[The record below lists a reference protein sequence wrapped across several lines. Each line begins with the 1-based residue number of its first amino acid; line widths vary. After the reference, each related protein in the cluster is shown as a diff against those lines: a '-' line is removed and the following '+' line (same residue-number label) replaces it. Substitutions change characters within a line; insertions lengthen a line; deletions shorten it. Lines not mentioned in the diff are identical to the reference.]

1 MILLDKLSKRFD
13 DGTLAVDNV
22 SLEIP
27 SNELTVLIGPSGCGK
42 TTTLKMINRIVSPT
56 AGKVFIDGIDTS
68 TMDPKKLRRKIG
80 YVIQNIGLFP
90 HMTVRENIS
99 TVPRL
104 LKWDKNKIR
113 DRVEQLMFLVGL
125 DPSIYADKLPRELSG
140 GQAQRIGVARA
151 LAADPPIVLMDEP
164 FGAVD
169 PLTRVRLQ
177 DEFVRIQ
184 KELKKTIVFV
194 THDIDEAIR
203 LSDRIA
209 VMAEGR
215 VVQYASAEEI
225 LASPV
230 NKFVHDF
237 MGSDRALKRLS
248 RKSVG
253 DFIESSEAVV
263 ISKGWAQFETI
274 TESFVWA
281 VDDEERLVG
290 WVHSSHSKDTDSL
303 DEALTTLSEEEIL
316 LPECSIKEAL
326 SRMLESGTTALP
338 VADKNKK
345 FLGQISLFK
354 IQEMTRSA

>member
-1 MILLDKLSKRFD
+1 MILLDGLSKSFN

-27 SNELTVLIGPSGCGK
+27 SDQLTVLIGPSGCGK

-56 AGKVFIDGIDTS
+56 AGKIYIDGVDTS
-68 TMDPKKLRRKIG
+68 TMEPKKLRRQIG

-99 TVPRL
+99 TVPKL
-104 LKWDKNKIR
+104 LKWNKNKTR
-113 DRVEQLMFLVGL
+113 ERVERLMHLVGL
-125 DPSIYADKLPRELSG
+125 DPSLYAEKLPRELSG

-184 KELKKTIVFV
+184 RELKKTIVFV
-194 THDIDEAIR
+194 THDIEEAIR

-215 VVQYASAEEI
+215 VIQYDSAEEI
-225 LASPV
+225 LASPA

-253 DFIESSEAVV
+253 DFIESSEVV
-263 ISKGWAQFETI
+263 ILSKGWEQFESI

-281 VDDEERLVG
+281 IDDEGRLVG
-290 WVHSSHSKDTDSL
+290 WVHSSHSRDTDNL
-303 DEALTTLSEEEIL
+303 DEALTKLSAEEIL

-354 IQEMTRSA
+354 IQEMTRNA

>member
-1 MILLDKLSKRFD
+1 MILLDELSKRFD
-13 DGTLAVDNV
+13 DGTVAVDNV

-56 AGKVFIDGIDTS
+56 AGKVLIDGVDTS
-68 TMDPKKLRRKIG
+68 TMDPKRLRRKIG

-90 HMTVRENIS
+90 HMTVKENIS

-104 LKWDKNKIR
+104 LKWAKKR
-113 DRVEQLMFLVGL
+113 TQERVEQLMHLVGL
-125 DPSIYADKLPRELSG
+125 DPSMYADMLPRELSG

-209 VMAEGR
+209 VMAEGK

-230 NKFVHDF
+230 NKFVHD
-237 MGSDRALKRLS
+237 S
-248 RKSVG
+248 
-253 DFIESSEAVV
+253 
-263 ISKGWAQFETI
+263 WAQTG
-274 TESFVWA
+274 
-281 VDDEERLVG
+281 L
-290 WVHSSHSKDTDSL
+290 
-303 DEALTTLSEEEIL
+303 
-316 LPECSIKEAL
+316 
-326 SRMLESGTTALP
+326 
-338 VADKNKK
+338 
-345 FLGQISLFK
+345 
-354 IQEMTRSA
+354 